1 MKKWIAI
8 IIVVS
13 VILAGIGFYFY
24 INNSNNKTSD
34 YNAEKTAT
42 ETNTTQNQ
50 ENANT
55 ENNETTEQEALNQ
68 VPNAQSPQP
77 AETAPAPAPTPTEA
91 EELASFSTKIYTK
104 DSSRQ
109 NNITITCSSLND
121 TDVSN
126 GETFSF
132 CNTVGRSSP
141 SKGYT
146 KADIFTDGKKTKGY
160 GGGNCQVSTTL
171 YNAVIKVPGLKVVE
185 RHEHSNKVPYIQEG
199 KDAAVAYGS
208 YDFKFVNNTGSS
220 IRIKASHTADS
231 VTIRLIKLA

>member
-1 MKKWIAI
+1 MKKWITI
-8 IIVVS
+8 IIMIS
-13 VILAGIGFYFY
+13 IILAGIAFYYY
-24 INNSNNKTSD
+24 INNK
-34 YNAEKTAT
+34 K
-42 ETNTTQNQ
+42 NTTNYQAERTSTQNNTTENQSNTSKPSEVQNQ
-50 ENANT
+50 EA
-55 ENNETTEQEALNQ
+55 EPP
-68 VPNAQSPQP
+68 VPSPQSAIP
-77 AETAPAPAPTPTEA
+77 NEA
-91 EELASFSTKIYTK
+91 EELATFSTKIYTK

-109 NNITITCSSLND
+109 NNITITCSTLND
-121 TDVSN
+121 TDIAN

-146 KADIFTDGKKTKGY
+146 KADIFNDGKKTKGY

-171 YNAVIKVPGLKVVE
+171 YNAVFKVAGLKVTE

-208 YDFKFVNNTGSS
+208 YDFKFVNNTGNS

-231 VTIRLIKLA
+231 VTIRIVKLT